1 MAGPEELCWRSKPL
15 AASSGNRLLVQAVM
29 DTCPQLTMRSIRLQK
44 STVHPF
50 GFSGP
55 LNGGDRPV
63 CDYSCPYQHRCSGH
77 RLNYLW
83 LCFQVLSAACDI
95 ASLGTVCHFPASGS
109 PGHLQILNTT
119 NK

>member
-63 CDYSCPYQHRCSGH
+63 CDYSAPT
-77 RLNYLW
+77 NTAA
-83 LCFQVLSAACDI
+83 QVT
-95 ASLGTVCHFPASGS
+95 ASTICGCAS
-109 PGHLQILNTT
+109 
-119 NK
+119 KF